1 MATVIDALII
11 TLGFDT
17 KGLKQGQAESN
28 KAIDDT
34 KKKTKELTDQE
45 KKRDAEIKKRHE
57 ENKKRTKETSDG
69 FKTLSRDALA
79 FFGVITTS
87 MGMAKF
93 IGDITNTNSQL
104 YRTSNNLGTTT
115 ESLSAWGGAIEQAGG
130 NAQEATN
137 TMQMLS
143 RSMTEMLL
151 MGETANLP
159 YFQRMNIDLR
169 AIAQSAEPLPN
180 LLKAI
185 NKAAQTDVSKAGR
198 ATAFNILQMMGIDY
212 GTADVLVGTTKDLDA
227 MLKRQ
232 KEIGLVGQD
241 NARRSRELAREWTE
255 LRQQGT
261 ALGRNIEAVTTPALT
276 EMLKRLMDFGKE
288 NPNVVAGIAGIAAV
302 MLSSFAPVRVLLL
315 GITGLLA
322 LDDFATWGK
331 KGESVIG
338 SLIESLD
345 KLYDSSKKAWYA
357 AHGAFDDKSKKDV
370 DKKTS
375 GILTFLAQ
383 VAKATPIGRPVSQVY
398 DLLTRSDPS
407 TIKKTGLK
415 SRMTDKAKKEKRLEE
430 MTESDIISHMMS
442 KGWSRENA
450 ISIAAN
456 LKAES
461 SLNPNAQNKNSSAFG
476 YAQWL
481 NSRQNVFKRN
491 FGKSLKSAS
500 PREQLDFIDWE
511 LKNTHKNVGDQLK
524 GMGVGEGAA
533 LLSNKYEVPSTSQ
546 FGLDAAAMTRARMA
560 EKMAGVQPSY
570 NNNAST
576 STSTSSTTIGQ
587 VNVYTQATDAQGIA
601 NAFPRALANQ
611 SESGAF

>member
-1 MATVIDALII
+1 
-11 TLGFDT
+11 
-17 KGLKQGQAESN
+17 
-28 KAIDDT
+28 
-34 KKKTKELTDQE
+34 
-45 KKRDAEIKKRHE
+45 
-57 ENKKRTKETSDG
+57 
-69 FKTLSRDALA
+69 
-79 FFGVITTS
+79 
-87 MGMAKF
+87 
-93 IGDITNTNSQL
+93 
-104 YRTSNNLGTTT
+104 
-115 ESLSAWGGAIEQAGG
+115 
-130 NAQEATN
+130 
-137 TMQMLS
+137 
-143 RSMTEMLL
+143 

-276 EMLKRLMDFGKE
+276 GLLKNMMDFADQ
-288 NPNVVAGIAGIAAV
+288 NPNIIKGLGAIAGVFIAMLMPSKALYATLAAV
-302 MLSSFAPVRVLLL
+302 ST
-315 GITGLLA
+315 ILLA
-322 LDDFATWGK
+322 DDWQTYLNGGDSAIGK
-331 KGESVIG
+331 LINKTKELHKWL
-338 SLIESLD
+338 SLGNDTSREGVS
-345 KLYDSSKKAWYA
+345 
-357 AHGAFDDKSKKDV
+357 
-370 DKKTS
+370 KTS
-375 GILTFLAQ
+375 GDVSSRQGVRKVT
-383 VAKATPIGRPVSQVY
+383 AKDYA
-398 DLLTRSDPS
+398 
-407 TIKKTGLK
+407 
-415 SRMTDKAKKEKRLEE
+415 DKAKKEKRLEE

-576 STSTSSTTIGQ
+576 STSTNSTTIGQ

>member
-17 KGLKQGQAESN
+17 KGLKQGQAEAN

-45 KKRDAEIKKRHE
+45 KKRDTDIKKRHE

-69 FKTLSRDALA
+69 FKTLSKDALA

-93 IGDITNTNSQL
+93 IGDITNANSQL
-104 YRTSNNLGTTT
+104 YRTSNNLGTST

-130 NAQEATN
+130 DAQEATN
-137 TMQMLS
+137 TMSMLS
-143 RSMTEMLL
+143 RSLTEMLL
-151 MGETANLP
+151 FGETANLP
-159 YFQRMNIDLR
+159 YFRRMNIDIQS
-169 AIAQSAEPLPN
+169 IAQSAEPLPN

-185 NKAAQTDVSKAGR
+185 NNAAQTDVSKAGR
-198 ATAFNILQMMGIDY
+198 ANAFNILQMMGIDY
-212 GTADVLVGTTKDLDA
+212 GTADILVGTTKDLDA

-276 EMLKRLMDFGKE
+276 EMLKRIMDFGKE

-345 KLYDSSKKAWYA
+345 KLYESGKRAWYA
-357 AHGAFDDKSKKDV
+357 ANGSFDDESKKKT
-370 DKKTS
+370 DKKV
-375 GILTFLAQ
+375 GDVLGFLVG
-383 VAKATPIGRPVSQVY
+383 VAKVSPIGRPVSQAY

-415 SRMTDKAKKEKRLEE
+415 SRMTDKELF
-430 MTESDIISHMMS
+430 SFFVS
-442 KGWSRENA
+442 KGYQPDEAQGLINA
-450 ISIAAN
+450 MAKEGRDKN
-456 LKAES
+456 GLLKAGIDLSTFSTKEQAIKQDKNHAS
-461 SLNPNAQNKNSSAFG
+461 VNPNLVNLRAAEKA
-476 YAQWL
+476 
-481 NSRQNVFKRN
+481 
-491 FGKSLKSAS
+491 
-500 PREQLDFIDWE
+500 
-511 LKNTHKNVGDQLK
+511 
-524 GMGVGEGAA
+524 AA
-533 LLSNKYEVPSTSQ
+533 LPST
-546 FGLDAAAMTRARMA
+546 
-560 EKMAGVQPSY
+560 Y
-570 NNNAST
+570 NNSAST
-576 STSTSSTTIGQ
+576 STSTNSTTVGQ
-587 VNVYTQATDAQGIA
+587 VVIYTQATDAQGIA